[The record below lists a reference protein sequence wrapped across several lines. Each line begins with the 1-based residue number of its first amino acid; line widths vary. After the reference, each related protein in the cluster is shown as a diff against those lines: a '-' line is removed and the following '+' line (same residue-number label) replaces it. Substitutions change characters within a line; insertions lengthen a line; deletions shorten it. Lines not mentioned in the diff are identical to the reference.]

1 MVLRNKLIDDVIGL
15 GQLHN
20 FGKKHAFQVSRIALR
35 LFDQLQKLHRMGN
48 TEKLWLEIAAL
59 LHDIGKNQN
68 RQTHH
73 KLARDMIVDC
83 SFLPIGKKERKIVGL
98 IARYH
103 RGNWPS
109 KKHKY
114 FNQLDAES
122 KRYVMK
128 LAAILRIADGLG
140 NGTSKIIQGTACSI
154 RDGEIIIHLK
164 CTKNIDL
171 SKAVRKAALSK
182 VVFDKTLV
190 FDLQIIPAS
199 AEKVLNRE

>member
-1 MVLRNKLIDDVIGL
+1 MVLRNKLIDNVISL
-15 GQLHN
+15 GQLHA
-20 FGKKHAFQVSRIALR
+20 FGEKHALQVSRIALR

-59 LHDIGKNQN
+59 LHDVGKNQN
-68 RQTHH
+68 RQIHH

-83 SFLPIGKKERKIVGL
+83 SFLPFGKKERKIVGL
-98 IARYH
+98 VARYH

-109 KKHKY
+109 KNHKY

-140 NGTSKIIQGTACSI
+140 NGTSKIIKDLTCGI
-154 RDGEIIIHLK
+154 RDFEIMVHLK
-164 CTKNIDL
+164 CTENIDL
-171 SKAVRKAALSK
+171 SKAVRKATLFEA
-182 VVFDKTLV
+182 VFDKTLM
-190 FDLQIIPAS
+190 FDLQIVPAF